1 MERKEKEMAEK
12 IFEAERL
19 TKKYKTYALKQF
31 DMEIKR
37 GSIYGFI
44 GKNGAGKTTLMRILT
59 GRAVQTSGNIS
70 LFGEKD
76 PKKLHIQLRR
86 IGAIIEGPALYTKM
100 TAKDNL
106 EIIRLQYGIK
116 DKGCI
121 KEALKSVGLEDTG
134 SKKACHFSLGMK
146 QRLGIAMALIGRPEF
161 LVLDEPVNGLDPE
174 GILQLR
180 KLLKKLNKEQ
190 GITILISSH
199 ILSELDQLATCYGFI
214 NKGKMQEQ
222 ISADELIAKCK
233 PYLSIRAGKVQNV
246 AAVLKHMFPENELEV
261 VSENRVNLYGFTG
274 STKEVIKELVLN
286 DADVKEVKAEG
297 ASLERYYMSLINN
310 K

>member
-1 MERKEKEMAEK
+1 MPEK
-12 IFEAERL
+12 IFTAKKL
-19 TKKYKTYALKQF
+19 TKKYKTYALNQF
-31 DMEIKR
+31 DMEICK
-37 GSIYGFI
+37 GDIYGFI
-44 GKNGAGKTTLMRILT
+44 GRNGAGKTTLMRILT
-59 GRAVQTSGNIS
+59 GRAVQSGGDIC
-70 LFGEKD
+70 LFGESNPD
-76 PKKLHIQLRR
+76 KLYLQRR
-86 IGAIIEGPALYTKM
+86 RVGAIIEGPAFYPGM
-100 TAKDNL
+100 TAEDNL
-106 EIIRLQYGIK
+106 EVIRLQYGIK
-116 DKGCI
+116 EKKCI
-121 KEALKSVGLEDTG
+121 KELLKTVGLEDTG
-134 SKKACHFSLGMK
+134 TKKAKDFSLGMK
-146 QRLGIAMALIGRPEF
+146 QRLGIAMALIGKPEL

-180 KLLKKLNKEQ
+180 ELIKKLNKEQ

-274 STKEVIKELVLN
+274 GTKEVIKELVLN